1 MDCVILEINGEMASG
16 IVPHKRCDRDV
27 RVKYW
32 HGRLDPV
39 AVPSSSTD
47 RAMIL
52 NATLKSDDK
61 VTTIPIPVGN
71 GDHDFKWLAL
81 AVSEHL
87 AQQSSFMLKQRN
99 HLIGHK
105 DLISKCRLR
114 PKDIYTD
121 TISFF
126 HPDALIKDHLAD
138 GDNITVELYSSN
150 KPLQLDEYHQPN
162 FSIWSSICFGISEA
176 NANDRDRLIKDKMAQ
191 LEQERQQREELAL
204 ERRLNWERP
213 RIACMTTILERQL
226 LDQEEMEASAR
237 REWSLIV
244 GSGKIDNIVKGE
256 EEKAKCCEIF
266 VQNYHALCELY
277 KDFSVVNTGGD
288 MDNENNGSHQTL
300 EFIEFSKLLFDCKIS
315 LSSAVMQKLFVES
328 SFRGQGKVAG
338 TGIEKELDRV
348 EFFLSLIKIATYKFI
363 ALRRR
368 EQSMLRRKGHSKAI
382 SHATTPSPSEALQM
396 LYDENLRPVLATMP
410 VARVKQAL
418 ALKETMLLFYEHVE
432 TLVEVFNTY
441 AKKEEGAD
449 LNASSESRTTAR
461 NTDSSDMS
469 PPPGTMSGADFLS
482 LARDANFLHA
492 GSAAEANEGNDHSMV
507 TTCTPLDV
515 RKSFA
520 ASRNDDVVSDEGVTF
535 CEFLEAIARL
545 GIITFCSQSSD
556 DSCSDEV
563 TIIDCIRRTLG
574 ALQ

>member
-1 MDCVILEINGEMASG
+1 
-16 IVPHKRCDRDV
+16 
-27 RVKYW
+27 
-32 HGRLDPV
+32 
-39 AVPSSSTD
+39 
-47 RAMIL
+47 MIL

-71 GDHDFKWLAL
+71 GDHSFKWLAL
-81 AVSEHL
+81 AASEHL
-87 AQQSSFMLKQRN
+87 AQQSSSMLKRN
-99 HLIGHK
+99 HLVGHK
-105 DLISKCRLR
+105 YLISKRRLR

-138 GDNITVELYSSN
+138 GDSITMELYSS
-150 KPLQLDEYHQPN
+150 KTLPLDEYYQPN
-162 FSIWSSICFGISEA
+162 LSTWSSICFGISEA
-176 NANDRDRLIKDKMAQ
+176 NADERDRLIKAKMAQ
-191 LEQERQQREELAL
+191 LEQERQQREALAL

-213 RIACMTTILERQL
+213 RIACMTTILEKQL

-266 VQNYHALCELY
+266 VQHYQGLCELY

-288 MDNENNGSHQTL
+288 TDNENNGSHQTL

-328 SFRGQGKVAG
+328 SFRGRGKVAG

-348 EFFLSLIKIATYKFI
+348 EFFLSLIKISSYKFI

-396 LYDENLRPVLATMP
+396 LYDENLRPVLAAMP

-418 ALKETMLLFYEHVE
+418 ASKEAMLLFYEHLE
-432 TLVEVFNTY
+432 KLVEIFNTY
-441 AKKEEGAD
+441 ANKEEDAD
-449 LNASSESRTTAR
+449 LNASFESRSTTR
-461 NTDSSDMS
+461 NTD
-469 PPPGTMSGADFLS
+469 GTMLGAKFLS
-482 LARDANFLHA
+482 FARDVNFLD
-492 GSAAEANEGNDHSMV
+492 SVAEANGEDNRSMV
-507 TTCTPLDV
+507 STCTPLDV

-520 ASRNDDVVSDEGVTF
+520 ASRNDDGVSDEGVAF

-545 GIITFCSQSSD
+545 GIITFFSQSSD
-556 DSCSDEV
+556 NSCNEKV
-563 TIIDCIRRTLG
+563 TIIDCIRR
-574 ALQ
+574 ALERCSNA